1 MISLFLLDQE
11 NIRHAGGKNCA
22 LEIGN
27 GSRNFQQ
34 TTDEWIEEKQSVS
47 CSIDPPDPGLM
58 ERSNGVVD
66 KSFATSTLSHINVGS
81 GAHGTIFQTAK
92 TRRSTSANMGISKVK
107 RPS

>member
-47 CSIDPPDPGLM
+47 
-58 ERSNGVVD
+58 
-66 KSFATSTLSHINVGS
+66 
-81 GAHGTIFQTAK
+81 
-92 TRRSTSANMGISKVK
+92 
-107 RPS
+107 